1 MTTII
6 KRCRGV
12 KTRGIQL
19 MDLEKKITVLD
30 FQSPKCPEFE
40 VKSKIGKI
48 FKNHNPLLLKLM
60 KLTLIFI
67 NIMKKKKKL
76 IKVGVD
82 IYYLELMFILINYY

>member
-1 MTTII
+1 
-6 KRCRGV
+6 
-12 KTRGIQL
+12 
-19 MDLEKKITVLD
+19 MDWEKKITVLD
-30 FQSPKCPEFE
+30 SQIPKCPEFE

-60 KLTLIFI
+60 KLILIFI

-82 IYYLELMFILINYY
+82 IYYLELMFTLINYY

>member
-30 FQSPKCPEFE
+30 FQIPKCPEFE

>member
-30 FQSPKCPEFE
+30 FQIPKCPEFE

-60 KLTLIFI
+60 KLILIFI
-67 NIMKKKKKL
+67 NIMKKKKL

-82 IYYLELMFILINYY
+82 IYYLELMFTLINYY